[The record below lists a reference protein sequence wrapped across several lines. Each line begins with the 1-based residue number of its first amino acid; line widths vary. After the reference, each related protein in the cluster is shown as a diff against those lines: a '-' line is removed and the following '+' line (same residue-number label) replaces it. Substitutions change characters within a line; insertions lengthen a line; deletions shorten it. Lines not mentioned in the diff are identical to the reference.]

1 MPTNTDENVA
11 TAAATGRPP
20 SGPPAALRPLAR
32 VSQGLG
38 LAGFGLYA
46 LAAPH
51 SIAVSWVGLSF
62 AVLGWL
68 ARTLALYRL
77 GLRRTPLDLPLW
89 LFFAWTAL
97 SCLLSEEPRV
107 SVPKLINVSTLLM
120 FYLTQ
125 ALVTRRAATVLAAL
139 MILSGSAGALWGAGE
154 LAVGRGVVVR
164 RLSVDSPLR
173 RATPLREGDA
183 VWRVNGDRVSSVEE
197 IDEAIRR
204 TPAGECVRLSV
215 VSRGEHVEWPG
226 AVVNEETRAAP
237 SPSGITEGGGRT
249 HSFRASGWTRHY
261 ETFAEVLQIV
271 AQLALGFALAGWLR
285 RERDGGSVK
294 GDGGSSD
301 KERRAR
307 LWVWLAG
314 AAFAVLAVGIAL
326 TAMRTTLVAFAFGA
340 CVLAWH
346 AAAGGRQ
353 RALVVAAVAV
363 VLALGAAAVWR
374 TRAAGALRLSD
385 ASASL
390 RLQVAR
396 VAVERIPAHP
406 LFGHGMDAVHKH
418 WAEWGFPGGDMLHA
432 HSTPVQ
438 LAFDRGLPALLF
450 WLWLMFVF
458 WRLAA
463 RDERVWRDGSD
474 AGAHGLALGIT
485 GALAGF
491 LASSL
496 VNYNFGDAE
505 VALLVWWMMG
515 VAVNSTEGD
524 GERVGVKR
532 PDDVTATRSLPPRG
546 TV

>member
-1 MPTNTDENVA
+1 GGFERASEGV
-11 TAAATGRPP
+11 
-20 SGPPAALRPLAR
+20 
-32 VSQGLG
+32 G
-38 LAGFGLYA
+38 LAGFALYA

-68 ARTLALYRL
+68 ARTLATRRS

-125 ALVTRRAATVLAAL
+125 ALVTRKTAAL
-139 MILSGSAGALWGAGE
+139 LASLLILSGSAGALWGAGE
-154 LAVGRGVVVR
+154 LAAGRGVVVR

-173 RATPLREGDA
+173 RSTPLREGDA
-183 VWRVNGDRVSSVEE
+183 VWRVNERRVSTVGE

-204 TPAGECVRLSV
+204 TPAGERLRLSV

-226 AVVNEETRAAP
+226 AVVGEETRGAA
-237 SPSGITEGGGRT
+237 SPSGIVEGGGRT

-285 RERDGGSVK
+285 ERGRGPGESSGEDG
-294 GDGGSSD
+294 
-301 KERRAR
+301 RAR
-307 LWVWLAG
+307 RLVWLAA
-314 AAFAVLAVGIAL
+314 AAFVALAVGIAL
-326 TAMRTTLVAFAFGA
+326 TAMRTTLVAFACGA
-340 CVLAWH
+340 CVVAWR
-346 AAAGGRQ
+346 AAARGRQ
-353 RALVVAAVAV
+353 RALVAAAVAA

-374 TRAAGALRLSD
+374 TRAAGALRLGD
-385 ASASL
+385 ASSSL
-390 RLQVAR
+390 RLRVAR
-396 VAVERIPAHP
+396 VAAGRVPTHP
-406 LFGHGMDAVHKH
+406 LFGHGMDAVHGH

-450 WLWLMFVF
+450 WLWLMFAF
-458 WRLAA
+458 WRTAA
-463 RDERVWRDGSD
+463 RAERLRRGARDAS
-474 AGAHGLALGIT
+474 AHGLALGIT

-491 LASSL
+491 LASSV

-515 VAVNSTEGD
+515 VVVVLGTDEVSGGGRAAQG
-524 GERVGVKR
+524 KR
-532 PDDVTATRSLPPRG
+532 FKI
-546 TV
+546 

>member
-1 MPTNTDENVA
+1 MPINTEENA
-11 TAAATGRPP
+11 GAAATVEPAHGRPE
-20 SGPPAALRPLAR
+20 AAQGRLAR
-32 VSQGLG
+32 AAQRLG
-38 LAGFGLYA
+38 LAGFALYA

-51 SIAVSWVGLSF
+51 SIAVSWIGLSF

-68 ARTLALYRL
+68 GRTFATRSL

-97 SCLLSEEPRV
+97 SCFLSEEPRV

-125 ALVTRRAATVLAAL
+125 ALVTRRAAVLLAAL

-183 VWRVNGDRVSSVEE
+183 VWRVNGTRVSSVEE
-197 IDEAIRR
+197 IDEAVRR
-204 TPAGECVRLSV
+204 TPAGERVRLSV

-226 AVVNEETRAAP
+226 AVVTEEMRAAA
-237 SPSGITEGGGRT
+237 SPSGIVEGGGRT

-285 RERDGGSVK
+285 GRGLE
-294 GDGGSSD
+294 GSS
-301 KERRAR
+301 EGVRRAR
-307 LWVWLAG
+307 PWVWLAG
-314 AAFAVLAVGIAL
+314 AAFAALAAGIAL

-340 CVLAWH
+340 CVLAWR
-346 AAAGGRQ
+346 AAARGRQ
-353 RALVVAAVAV
+353 RALVAAAVAV
-363 VLALGAAAVWR
+363 VLALGALAVWR
-374 TRAAGALRLSD
+374 TRASGALRLGD

-390 RLQVAR
+390 RFLVAR
-396 VAVERIPAHP
+396 VAIERVTLHP
-406 LFGHGMDAVHKH
+406 LFGHGMDAVHEH
-418 WAEWGFPGGDMLHA
+418 WAEWGFPGSDMLHA

-450 WLWLMFVF
+450 WLWLMFGF

-463 RDERVWRDGSD
+463 RAERLRRDGTE
-474 AGAHGLALGIT
+474 AAPHGLALGIT

-515 VAVNSTEGD
+515 ATAVN
-524 GERVGVKR
+524 RK
-532 PDDVTATRSLPPRG
+532 P
-546 TV
+546 

>member
-1 MPTNTDENVA
+1 MPINTDENMA
-11 TAAATGRPP
+11 TNTAAEPASPEP
-20 SGPPAALRPLAR
+20 IAALRPLVRA
-32 VSQGLG
+32 SQGLG

-51 SIAVSWVGLSF
+51 SIAVSWIGLSF

-68 ARTLALYRL
+68 ARTLATWRP

-97 SCLLSEEPRV
+97 SCFLSEEPRV

-125 ALVTRRAATVLAAL
+125 ALVTRRTAVLLAAL

-154 LAVGRGVVVR
+154 LAVGRGVVVKG
-164 RLSVDSPLR
+164 LSVDSSLR
-173 RATPLREGDA
+173 RSTPLREGDA
-183 VWRVNGDRVSSVEE
+183 VWRVNERRVSTVEE

-204 TPAGECVRLSV
+204 TPAGERLKLSV
-215 VSRGEHVEWPG
+215 ISHGEHVEWPG
-226 AVVNEETRAAP
+226 AAVNEEMRGAP

-271 AQLALGFALAGWLR
+271 AQLALGFALAVWLR
-285 RERDGGSVK
+285 ERGKEVR
-294 GDGGSSD
+294 SSSS
-301 KERRAR
+301 EEQRAR
-307 LWVWLAG
+307 RWVWLAG
-314 AAFAVLAVGIAL
+314 AAFAMLAAGIAL

-340 CVLAWH
+340 GVVAWR
-346 AAAGGRQ
+346 AAARGRQ
-353 RALVVAAVAV
+353 RALVAAAVAV

-374 TRAAGALRLSD
+374 TRATGALRLGD

-396 VAVERIPAHP
+396 VAVERIHTHP
-406 LFGHGMDAVHKH
+406 LFGHGMDAVHAH
-418 WAEWGFPGGDMLHA
+418 WAEWGFPGSDMLHA
-432 HSTPVQ
+432 HSTPIQ

-450 WLWLMFVF
+450 WLWLMYVL

-463 RDERVWRDGSD
+463 RAERLWRDS
-474 AGAHGLALGIT
+474 AEASTHGLALGIT

-491 LASSL
+491 LASSI

-515 VAVNSTEGD
+515 VVVTLNDEG
-524 GERVGVKR
+524 
-532 PDDVTATRSLPPRG
+532 
-546 TV
+546 

>member
-1 MPTNTDENVA
+1 MPINTDDNA
-11 TAAATGRPP
+11 GAAATAEPPPGGPGAASGR
-20 SGPPAALRPLAR
+20 AARAAE
-32 VSQGLG
+32 GLG
-38 LAGFGLYA
+38 LAGFALYA

-51 SIAVSWVGLSF
+51 SIAVSWIGLSF

-68 ARTLALYRL
+68 ARALATRRL

-89 LFFAWTAL
+89 LFFIWTAL
-97 SCLLSEEPRV
+97 SCFLSEEPRV

-125 ALVTRRAATVLAAL
+125 ALVTRRAAVLLAAL

-183 VWRVNGDRVSSVEE
+183 VWRVNGGRVSTVEE
-197 IDEAIRR
+197 IDDAIRR
-204 TPAGECVRLSV
+204 TPAGERVKLSV

-226 AVVNEETRAAP
+226 AVVGEELRAAA

-285 RERDGGSVK
+285 ERG
-294 GDGGSSD
+294 
-301 KERRAR
+301 KEVGESPDEVRRAR
-307 LWVWLAG
+307 LRGWLAG
-314 AAFAVLAVGIAL
+314 AAFAALAAGIAL
-326 TAMRTTLVAFAFGA
+326 TAMRTTLVAFACGA
-340 CVLAWH
+340 CVLAWR
-346 AAAGGRQ
+346 AAARGSQ
-353 RALVVAAVAV
+353 RALVAAAVAV
-363 VLALGAAAVWR
+363 VLALGAFAVWR
-374 TRAAGALRLSD
+374 TRASGALRLGD

-406 LFGHGMDAVHKH
+406 LFGHGMDAVHEH

-432 HSTPVQ
+432 HSTPIQ
-438 LAFDRGLPALLF
+438 LAFDRGLPALLC

-458 WRLAA
+458 WRTAA
-463 RDERVWRDGSD
+463 RAERLWRDSAE
-474 AGAHGLALGIT
+474 AGARGLALGIT

-515 VAVNSTEGD
+515 VV
-524 GERVGVKR
+524 VKLK
-532 PDDVTATRSLPPRG
+532 D
-546 TV
+546 

>member
-1 MPTNTDENVA
+1 MHIKTDENGEPE
-11 TAAATGRPP
+11 TAP
-20 SGPPAALRPLAR
+20 SGFARAAQR
-32 VSQGLG
+32 LG
-38 LAGFGLYA
+38 LAGFALYA

-51 SIAVSWVGLSF
+51 SIAVSWIGLSF

-68 ARTLALYRL
+68 MRTLATRRL

-97 SCLLSEEPRV
+97 SCFLSEEPRV

-125 ALVTRRAATVLAAL
+125 ALVTRRTAVLLAAL

-183 VWRVNGDRVSSVEE
+183 VWRVNERRVSTVEE

-204 TPAGECVRLSV
+204 TPVGERVKLSV

-226 AVVNEETRAAP
+226 AVVSEELAAAA
-237 SPSGITEGGGRT
+237 SPSGIVEGGGRT

-261 ETFAEVLQIV
+261 ETFAEVLQII
-271 AQLALGFALAGWLR
+271 AQLALGFALAWWLR
-285 RERDGGSVK
+285 RGVK
-294 GDGGSSD
+294 GGRESSD
-301 KERRAR
+301 VERRAR
-307 LWVWLAG
+307 LRVWLAV
-314 AAFAVLAVGIAL
+314 AAFAVLAAGIAL

-340 CVLAWH
+340 CVLAWR
-346 AAAGGRQ
+346 AATRGRQ
-353 RALVVAAVAV
+353 RALVALAVTV
-363 VLALGAAAVWR
+363 VLTLGAAAVWR
-374 TRAAGALRLSD
+374 TRASGALRLGD

-396 VAVERIPAHP
+396 VAVERLNVHP
-406 LFGHGMDAVHKH
+406 LFGHGMDAVHAH
-418 WAEWGFPGGDMLHA
+418 WAEWGFPGSDMLHA

-450 WLWLMFVF
+450 WLWLMYAF

-463 RDERVWRDGSD
+463 HAERLWRDTPETAS
-474 AGAHGLALGIT
+474 HGLALGIT

-515 VAVNSTEGD
+515 LVVVMGKSRE
-524 GERVGVKR
+524 
-532 PDDVTATRSLPPRG
+532 P
-546 TV
+546 

>member
-1 MPTNTDENVA
+1 MRIKTDENGEPE
-11 TAAATGRPP
+11 TTP
-20 SGPPAALRPLAR
+20 SGFARAAQR
-32 VSQGLG
+32 LG
-38 LAGFGLYA
+38 LAGFALYA

-51 SIAVSWVGLSF
+51 SIAVSWIGLSF

-68 ARTLALYRL
+68 ARTLATRRS

-125 ALVTRRAATVLAAL
+125 ALVTRRTAVLLAAL

-154 LAVGRGVVVR
+154 LAVGRGVVVKG
-164 RLSVDSPLR
+164 LSVDSPLR

-183 VWRVNGDRVSSVEE
+183 VWRVNERRVSTVEE

-204 TPAGECVRLSV
+204 TPSGERVKLSV
-215 VSRGEHVEWPG
+215 ISHGEHVEWPG
-226 AVVNEETRAAP
+226 AVVNEEMRAST

-285 RERDGGSVK
+285 ERGKEVGA
-294 GDGGSSD
+294 SSD
-301 KERRAR
+301 EERRAR
-307 LWVWLAG
+307 LRVWLEG
-314 AAFAVLAVGIAL
+314 AAFAVLAAGIAL

-340 CVLAWH
+340 GVVAWR
-346 AAAGGRQ
+346 AAARGRQ
-353 RALVVAAVAV
+353 RALLALAVAV
-363 VLALGAAAVWR
+363 VLGLGAAAVWR
-374 TRAAGALRLSD
+374 TRASGALRLND

-396 VAVERIPAHP
+396 VAVERVPVHA
-406 LFGHGMDAVHKH
+406 LFGHGMDAVHAH
-418 WAEWGFPGGDMLHA
+418 WAEWGFPGSDMLHA
-432 HSTPVQ
+432 HSTPIQ

-450 WLWLMFVF
+450 WLWLMYAF
-458 WRLAA
+458 WRLTTRAERLR
-463 RDERVWRDGSD
+463 RDAPD
-474 AGAHGLALGIT
+474 ASTHGLALGIT

-515 VAVNSTEGD
+515 VVVRLND
-524 GERVGVKR
+524 
-532 PDDVTATRSLPPRG
+532 
-546 TV
+546 

>member
-1 MPTNTDENVA
+1 MRVKMDEK
-11 TAAATGRPP
+11 AATKGEVEPAPVEPGTASGRF
-20 SGPPAALRPLAR
+20 AR
-32 VSQGLG
+32 ASRGLG
-38 LAGFGLYA
+38 LAGFALYA

-51 SIAVSWVGLSF
+51 SIAVSWIGLSF

-68 ARTLALYRL
+68 ARTLATRRT

-97 SCLLSEEPRV
+97 SCFLSEEPRL

-125 ALVTRRAATVLAAL
+125 ALVTRRAAVLLAVL
-139 MILSGSAGALWGAGE
+139 MIVSGSAGALWGAGE
-154 LAVGRGVVVR
+154 LAVGRGVVVKG
-164 RLSVDSPLR
+164 LSVDSPLR

-183 VWRVNGDRVSSVEE
+183 VWRVNERRVSTVGE

-204 TPAGECVRLSV
+204 TPAGERVRVSV

-226 AVVNEETRAAP
+226 AVVSEEMRGAA

-249 HSFRASGWTRHY
+249 HSFRASGFTRHY

-271 AQLALGFALAGWLR
+271 AQFALGFALAGWLR
-285 RERDGGSVK
+285 RERDGGS
-294 GDGGSSD
+294 GRGRGETSD
-301 KERRAR
+301 EERRAR
-307 LWVWLAG
+307 LRVWLAC
-314 AAFAVLAVGIAL
+314 AAFAVLAGGIAL

-340 CVLAWH
+340 CVLAWR
-346 AAAGGRQ
+346 AAARGRQ
-353 RALVVAAVAV
+353 RALVIAAVAV
-363 VLALGAAAVWR
+363 VLGLGALAVWR
-374 TRAAGALRLSD
+374 TRAAGALRLGD
-385 ASASL
+385 ASSSL
-390 RLQVAR
+390 RFRVAR
-396 VAVERIPAHP
+396 VAAERVPAHP
-406 LFGHGMDAVHKH
+406 LFGHGMDAVHAH
-418 WAEWGFPGGDMLHA
+418 WAEWGFPGSDMLHA

-438 LAFDRGLPALLF
+438 LAFERGLPALLF

-463 RDERVWRDGSD
+463 RAERLWRDAPD
-474 AGAHGLALGIT
+474 EGAHGLALGIT

-515 VAVNSTEGD
+515 VVVALGTE
-524 GERVGVKR
+524 EPSRQV
-532 PDDVTATRSLPPRG
+532 
-546 TV
+546 

>member
-1 MPTNTDENVA
+1 MPQKTDENA
-11 TAAATGRPP
+11 ETTTAGAPSPDEPGAASGRTAR
-20 SGPPAALRPLAR
+20 AAER
-32 VSQGLG
+32 LG
-38 LAGFGLYA
+38 LAGFALYA

-51 SIAVSWVGLSF
+51 SIAVSWIGLSF

-68 ARTLALYRL
+68 VRTLATRRL

-97 SCLLSEEPRV
+97 SCFLSEEPRV
-107 SVPKLINVSTLLM
+107 SVPKLINVSTLLL

-125 ALVTRRAATVLAAL
+125 ALVTRRAAVLLAVL
-139 MILSGSAGALWGAGE
+139 LVVSGSAGALWGAGE
-154 LAVGRGVVVR
+154 LIVGRGVVVR

-183 VWRVNGDRVSSVEE
+183 VWRVNERRVSTVEE

-204 TPAGECVRLSV
+204 TPAGEKVKLSV

-226 AVVNEETRAAP
+226 AVVTDEMRAAP
-237 SPSGITEGGGRT
+237 SPSGILEGGGRT

-285 RERDGGSVK
+285 ERGK
-294 GDGGSSD
+294 GLGESSG
-301 KERRAR
+301 EVRRAR
-307 LWVWLAG
+307 LRVRLAG
-314 AAFAVLAVGIAL
+314 AAFAVLAAGIAL
-326 TAMRTTLVAFAFGA
+326 TAMRTTLVAFACGA
-340 CVLAWH
+340 CVLAWR
-346 AAAGGRQ
+346 AAARGRQ
-353 RALVVAAVAV
+353 RALVAAAVCV
-363 VLALGAAAVWR
+363 VLLLGALAVWR
-374 TRAAGALRLSD
+374 TRASGALQLND
-385 ASASL
+385 PSASL
-390 RLQVAR
+390 RFQVAR
-396 VAVERIPAHP
+396 VAAGRVPAHP
-406 LFGHGMDAVHKH
+406 LFGHGMDAVHDH
-418 WAEWGFPGGDMLHA
+418 WAEWGFPGSDMLHA

-463 RDERVWRDGSD
+463 RAERLWREAPD
-474 AGAHGLALGIT
+474 AAAHGLALGVT

-515 VAVNSTEGD
+515 V
-524 GERVGVKR
+524 
-532 PDDVTATRSLPPRG
+532 
-546 TV
+546 TVMMNDE

>member
-1 MPTNTDENVA
+1 MPVNTEKNAGTEAAREPAHVEPETASGRVA
-11 TAAATGRPP
+11 RA
-20 SGPPAALRPLAR
+20 
-32 VSQGLG
+32 SQRLG
-38 LAGFGLYA
+38 LAGFALYA

-51 SIAVSWVGLSF
+51 SIAVSWIGLSF

-68 ARTLALYRL
+68 ARTLATRQT

-97 SCLLSEEPRV
+97 SCFLSEEPRV
-107 SVPKLINVSTLLM
+107 SVPKLINVSTLLL

-125 ALVTRRAATVLAAL
+125 ALVSRRAAVLLAAL
-139 MILSGSAGALWGAGE
+139 LILSGSAGALWGAGE

-173 RATPLREGDA
+173 RATPLGEGDA
-183 VWRVNGDRVSSVEE
+183 VWRVNERRVSSVEE
-197 IDEAIRR
+197 VDEAIRR
-204 TPAGECVRLSV
+204 TPAGARVKLSV

-226 AVVNEETRAAP
+226 PVVTEDLAASA
-237 SPSGITEGGGRT
+237 SPSGIVEGGGRT

-271 AQLALGFALAGWLR
+271 AQFALGFALAFWLR
-285 RERDGGSVK
+285 ERGKEQEV
-294 GDGGSSD
+294 SS
-301 KERRAR
+301 RAR
-307 LWVWLAG
+307 LRVRLAG
-314 AAFAVLAVGIAL
+314 AAFAALAAGIAL
-326 TAMRTTLVAFAFGA
+326 TAMRTTLVAFACGA
-340 CVLAWH
+340 CVLAWR
-346 AAAGGRQ
+346 AAARGRQ
-353 RALVVAAVAV
+353 RALVAAAVAV
-363 VLALGAAAVWR
+363 VLLLGAAAVWR
-374 TRAAGALRLSD
+374 TRATGALRLSD

-396 VAVERIPAHP
+396 VAVGRVPAHP
-406 LFGHGMDAVHKH
+406 LFGHGMDAVHAH
-418 WAEWGFPGGDMLHA
+418 WAEWGFPGSDMLHA
-432 HSTPVQ
+432 HSTPIQ

-450 WLWLMFVF
+450 WLWLMLAF

-463 RDERVWRDGSD
+463 RAERLRRDAPD
-474 AGAHGLALGIT
+474 AGAHGLALGVT

-515 VAVNSTEGD
+515 VTIVMNDE
-524 GERVGVKR
+524 
-532 PDDVTATRSLPPRG
+532 
-546 TV
+546 

>member
-1 MPTNTDENVA
+1 MPIKADENGGR
-11 TAAATGRPP
+11 AATVEPAPGEPQTVSGRF
-20 SGPPAALRPLAR
+20 AR
-32 VSQGLG
+32 ASRGLG
-38 LAGFGLYA
+38 LAGFALYA

-51 SIAVSWVGLSF
+51 SIAVSWIGLSF

-68 ARTLALYRL
+68 ARTLATRKT

-97 SCLLSEEPRV
+97 SCFLSEEPRV

-125 ALVTRRAATVLAAL
+125 ALVTRRAAVVLAAL

-183 VWRVNGDRVSSVEE
+183 VWRVNERRVSTVAE

-204 TPAGECVRLSV
+204 TPEGERVRLSV

-226 AVVNEETRAAP
+226 AVVTEEVRGAA
-237 SPSGITEGGGRT
+237 SPSGIVEGGGRT

-271 AQLALGFALAGWLR
+271 AQFALGFALAGWLR
-285 RERDGGSVK
+285 GRGK
-294 GDGGSSD
+294 GVGESSD
-301 KERRAR
+301 EVRRAR
-307 LWVWLAG
+307 LRVRLAG
-314 AAFAVLAVGIAL
+314 AAFAALAAGVAL

-340 CVLAWH
+340 CVLAWR
-346 AAAGGRQ
+346 ASARGRQ
-353 RALVVAAVAV
+353 RALMAAAVAV

-374 TRAAGALRLSD
+374 TRASGALRLGD

-406 LFGHGMDAVHKH
+406 LLGHGMDAVHAH
-418 WAEWGFPGGDMLHA
+418 WAEWGFPGNDMLHA

-438 LAFDRGLPALLF
+438 LAFDRGLPGLLF

-463 RDERVWRDGSD
+463 RAERFWRDAPD

-505 VALLVWWMMG
+505 VALLLWWMMG
-515 VAVNSTEGD
+515 GVVNLDEH
-524 GERVGVKR
+524 
-532 PDDVTATRSLPPRG
+532 RG
-546 TV
+546 R

>member
-1 MPTNTDENVA
+1 MSIKTDENGERA
-11 TAAATGRPP
+11 GTDEPAPGEPETAP
-20 SGPPAALRPLAR
+20 SGFARAAQR
-32 VSQGLG
+32 LG
-38 LAGFGLYA
+38 VASFALYA

-51 SIAVSWVGLSF
+51 SIAVSWIGLSF

-68 ARTLALYRL
+68 ARMLATRRL

-97 SCLLSEEPRV
+97 SCFLSEEPRV
-107 SVPKLINVSTLLM
+107 SVPKLINVSTFLM

-125 ALVTRRAATVLAAL
+125 ALVTRRTAVLLAAL

-183 VWRVNGDRVSSVEE
+183 VWRVNERRVSSVEE

-204 TPAGECVRLSV
+204 TPAGERLKLSV

-226 AVVNEETRAAP
+226 AVVNEEMRAAA

-285 RERDGGSVK
+285 ERGKEVGGT
-294 GDGGSSD
+294 SD

-314 AAFAVLAVGIAL
+314 AAFAALAAGIAL

-340 CVLAWH
+340 GVVAWR
-346 AAAGGRQ
+346 AAARGRL
-353 RALVVAAVAV
+353 RALVALAVAV
-363 VLALGAAAVWR
+363 VLGLGAAAVWR
-374 TRAAGALRLSD
+374 TRATGALRLGD

-396 VAVERIPAHP
+396 VAVERIPVHP
-406 LFGHGMDAVHKH
+406 LFGHGMDAVHEH
-418 WAEWGFPGGDMLHA
+418 WAEWGFPGSDMLHA
-432 HSTPVQ
+432 HSTPIQ

-463 RDERVWRDGSD
+463 RAERLWRDTPD
-474 AGAHGLALGIT
+474 VGAHGLALGIT

-515 VAVNSTEGD
+515 VVVILNQFGAEA
-524 GERVGVKR
+524 R
-532 PDDVTATRSLPPRG
+532 P
-546 TV
+546 

>member
-1 MPTNTDENVA
+1 MPINTDENGA
-11 TAAATGRPP
+11 TAATAA
-20 SGPPAALRPLAR
+20 PAPGEPRTASRRFERA
-32 VSQGLG
+32 SQGLG

-68 ARTLALYRL
+68 GRTLATRRP

-97 SCLLSEEPRV
+97 SCFLSEEPRV

-125 ALVTRRAATVLAAL
+125 ALVTRRAAVLLAAL

-173 RATPLREGDA
+173 RSTPLREGDA
-183 VWRVNGDRVSSVEE
+183 VWRVNGRRVSTVEE
-197 IDEAIRR
+197 IDEAVRQ
-204 TPAGECVRLSV
+204 TPAGERLRLSV

-226 AVVNEETRAAP
+226 AVVNEETRTSP

-285 RERDGGSVK
+285 ERGRGVGEVS
-294 GDGGSSD
+294 GEG
-301 KERRAR
+301 RRAR
-307 LWVWLAG
+307 LLVRLAA
-314 AAFAVLAVGIAL
+314 AAFVALAAGIAL
-326 TAMRTTLVAFAFGA
+326 TAMRTTLVAFACGA
-340 CVLAWH
+340 CVLAWR

-353 RALVVAAVAV
+353 RALVAAAVAL
-363 VLALGAAAVWR
+363 VLMLGAATVWR
-374 TRAAGALRLSD
+374 TRAAGALRLND
-385 ASASL
+385 ASSSL

-396 VAVERIPAHP
+396 AAVERIPAHP
-406 LFGHGMDAVHKH
+406 LFGHGMDAVHAH
-418 WAEWGFPGGDMLHA
+418 WAEWGFPGRDMLHA

-458 WRLAA
+458 WRMAA
-463 RDERVWRDGSD
+463 RAERLWRDTPD

-515 VAVNSTEGD
+515 AIVVMSDE
-524 GERVGVKR
+524 
-532 PDDVTATRSLPPRG
+532 
-546 TV
+546 